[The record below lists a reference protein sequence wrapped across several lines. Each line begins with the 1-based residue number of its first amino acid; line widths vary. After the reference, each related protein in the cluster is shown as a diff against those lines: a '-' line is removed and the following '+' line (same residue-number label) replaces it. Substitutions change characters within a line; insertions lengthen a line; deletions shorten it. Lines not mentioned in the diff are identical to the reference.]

1 MPASETWARLVVFCG
16 GLLTAYGALVVTAA
30 YLADTPSDLPFAAGL
45 SSDQVYM
52 SGWLMVASGLVGALS
67 TCCTRRCMTCTH
79 ILLLLALNGCLRNVL
94 RTQAKFDLDKCA
106 QDATHDAIIQH
117 TTYLEFFPGVVLEI
131 CDCEEHVRYV
141 DAREL
146 NVCSNQVHRAW
157 TWAAML
163 LAFLVSLFLGCS
175 FAYCSTVPAEA
186 IADADAECEQIKQVP
201 ELPEE
206 EELPELAPKS
216 VVYL

>member
-16 GLLTAYGALVVTAA
+16 GLLTAYGALVVAA
-30 YLADTPSDLPFAAGL
+30 AWLADTPADLPFAAGL
-45 SSDQVYM
+45 SADQVFM
-52 SGWLMVASGLVGALS
+52 SGWLMIASGVIGALS
-67 TCCTRRCMTCTH
+67 TCFTRRCMTCTH

-94 RTQAKFDLDKCA
+94 RTQAKFDLDRCA
-106 QDATHDAIIQH
+106 QDATHEAIIQH
-117 TTYLEFFPGVVLEI
+117 TTYLEFFPGVLLEI
-131 CDCEEHVRYV
+131 CEEHVRYV
-141 DAREL
+141 DAKEL

-163 LAFLVSLFLGCS
+163 LAFSVSLFLGCS

-186 IADADAECEQIKQVP
+186 TEADAECTQAKLVP

-206 EELPELAPKS
+206 EEFPELDGKS